1 MQLSSADEGNGM
13 VVVEYNKEQAAKR
26 LQSAIHDLDSNERVP
41 KRQRTDGINHLACP
55 STLCTVFS
63 FASGPSAFSPVIR
76 RESVMHDM
84 QTIHH
89 ARQF

>member
-1 MQLSSADEGNGM
+1 MQISSSDEGNGM

-26 LQSAIHDLDSNERVP
+26 LHSAIHDLDSHARVP
-41 KRQRTDGINHLACP
+41 KRQRTDGVNHLPCL

-63 FASGPSAFSPVIR
+63 FASGQSAFSPVIR
-76 RESVMHDM
+76 RQSVMHDM